1 MNERSER
8 VGQRMD
14 AFLMQVATCVRE
26 QRQAAGM
33 SQREL
38 ADEVGLTQSQI
49 SVIERRGTP
58 ELRTLFMLADV
69 LGIDL
74 TPFFAPTPDVWEGAQ
89 VVVYS

>member
-1 MNERSER
+1 MDERSER

-14 AFLMQVATCVRE
+14 AFLMQVAACVRQ
-26 QRQAAGM
+26 QRQAAGI

-38 ADEVGLTQSQI
+38 AEEVGLTQSQI

-58 ELRTLFMLADV
+58 ELRTLFMLSDA
-69 LGIDL
+69 LEIDL
-74 TPFFAPTPDVWEGAQ
+74 TPFFAPTPDIWEGAQ